1 MTTTTL
7 DVKGLSCPL
16 PVLRANKAMKEMIPG
31 DVLEILATDPDS
43 PADFEVFCESTGN
56 ELLGVEDSG
65 GGFVIQIRKAG

>member
-16 PVLRANKAMKEMIPG
+16 PVLRANKVMKEMIAG
-31 DVLEILATDPDS
+31 DELEIQATDPDA

-56 ELLGVEDSG
+56 EMLGVDEVD
-65 GGFVIQIRKAG
+65 GGFVIRIRKAD